1 MFKAILFDL
10 DGTLLNIDMQ
20 KFIPKYFD
28 KMALMA
34 KTEGI
39 PDALTLIEQ
48 VYKSTG
54 VMIADKNSTITNEE
68 VFKQDFFAATGW
80 DEEPVLE
87 FLDKFYAEGFPL
99 LQKHSDSFAGIPQ
112 MMEKLLARNT
122 RIVIA
127 TNAVFPLTALEQRL
141 AWAGLRDFDF
151 ELITSYEVMHF
162 CKPHP
167 EYYKEILSLIGLPP
181 EECLMVG
188 NDIGEDLPAGTIGIK
203 TFLVENLLIDK
214 GANFKPDWRGDLNEF
229 FRFVDGFYN
238 SIRPQRVK

>member
-99 LQKHSDSFAGIPQ
+99 L
-112 MMEKLLARNT
+112 
-122 RIVIA
+122 
-127 TNAVFPLTALEQRL
+127 
-141 AWAGLRDFDF
+141 
-151 ELITSYEVMHF
+151 
-162 CKPHP
+162 
-167 EYYKEILSLIGLPP
+167 
-181 EECLMVG
+181 
-188 NDIGEDLPAGTIGIK
+188 
-203 TFLVENLLIDK
+203 
-214 GANFKPDWRGDLNEF
+214 
-229 FRFVDGFYN
+229 
-238 SIRPQRVK
+238 

>member
-1 MFKAILFDL
+1 
-10 DGTLLNIDMQ
+10 
-20 KFIPKYFD
+20 
-28 KMALMA
+28 
-34 KTEGI
+34 
-39 PDALTLIEQ
+39 
-48 VYKSTG
+48 
-54 VMIADKNSTITNEE
+54 
-68 VFKQDFFAATGW
+68 
-80 DEEPVLE
+80 
-87 FLDKFYAEGFPL
+87 
-99 LQKHSDSFAGIPQ
+99 
-112 MMEKLLARNT
+112 MEKLLARNT

-229 FRFVDGFYN
+229 FRFVDGF
-238 SIRPQRVK
+238 